1 MEQIESFVFIF
12 VFRNTIIQLAL
23 AEDKNKVRIEHL
35 NFLGNLQR
43 STVNV
48 ADIESVAPFDGKV
61 TKDTSKIKI
70 ALDKRGGDF
79 LMDVSKAQL
88 SGELMSKFMARVNDG
103 KEIDIEFPEQKD
115 DDASRPYKSQ
125 Y

>member
-1 MEQIESFVFIF
+1 M
-12 VFRNTIIQLAL
+12 
-23 AEDKNKVRIEHL
+23 